1 MKLKRLYHSLRF
13 KVTLGILLPLLVILS
28 ILSYRQYASYQE
40 LLMENLQLSASSAG
54 EIIEGSLLYAM
65 LTNDFSTVQQILD
78 NIAEQQGV
86 HGLFLLD
93 KEGHVVLSA
102 GSEALGGKV
111 DIEDATC
118 QVCHDQTD
126 ARWNG
131 SLILANE
138 ASPRDREADIFR
150 NANAIENKEGCQA
163 CHDPQSPITGL
174 LIADFPMA
182 PVRAQLALWRRRSL
196 LWSVGSV
203 LLVAGIIDLLM
214 SRMVVR
220 RLERFVRVVKRVGT
234 GDLDARVTSENADEI
249 GQLAHSF
256 DRMAEGLKEKDR
268 LEQNL
273 QERTAE
279 LQVQAEKL
287 STLNTIANTVSQS
300 LNLQEILD
308 SALAK
313 VLELMRLRAG
323 WVVLRT
329 DTGRLRDGTQDLDL
343 VATQGLPRKVALAH
357 VRCAGNQCVCPDVLE
372 SGESKVLQRTAEEG
386 CATATY
392 FAQEGLVFRSCV
404 PLQAKERVLGV
415 MSLAGDAPEARQL
428 PTQDTLDTLAAIGRQ
443 IGIAVENAIL
453 YEELRKEEQ
462 LRRQLLDRLITVQ
475 EEERKRIALELHDQ
489 TGQPLTSLI
498 MTLGMLGESESLAE
512 VRAQARYLRETAA
525 QVMKEVHD
533 LALELRP
540 SVLDDLGLLAALRH
554 LHKDYQDRFHM
565 PVDLE
570 VLGLEG
576 ERLPPEVETALYRI
590 VQEALTNVARHAQAE
605 NVSVVLEKRDR
616 AVRLII
622 EDDGQGFDVNSLLG
636 SRREAE
642 SAEGKLG
649 LIGMRERAALLGGTL
664 TIEST
669 PGMGTTVFV
678 DVPLVR
684 RSSGEVLIDG

>member
-1 MKLKRLYHSLRF
+1 MRIQKLYHSLRF
-13 KVTLGILLPLLVILS
+13 KVTLGILLPLLIILS

-40 LLMENLQLSASSAG
+40 LLLENLQLSATNAG

-65 LTNDFSTVQQILD
+65 LINDFSTVQQILD
-78 NIAEQQGV
+78 NIAEQQGI

-93 KEGHVVLSA
+93 KNGQVVLSA
-102 GSEALGGKV
+102 GSAALGGKV

-118 QVCHDQTD
+118 QVCHDRAD

-131 SLILANE
+131 SLVLSVE
-138 ASPRDREADIFR
+138 ETEIFR
-150 NANAIENKEGCQA
+150 NANAIENKEGCQT

-174 LIADFPMA
+174 LITDFPMA
-182 PVRAQLALWRRRSL
+182 PVRAQLAIWRRRSL
-196 LWSVGSV
+196 IWSAGSV

-220 RLERFVRVVKRVGT
+220 RLERFLRVVRRIGT
-234 GDLDARVTSENADEI
+234 GDLDARVTSENSDEI

-256 DRMAEGLKEKDR
+256 DRMADGLKEKDR

-273 QERTAE
+273 TERTTQ

-300 LNLQEILD
+300 LNLQEILN

-323 WVVLRT
+323 WIVLRNE
-329 DTGRLRDGTQDLDL
+329 QSQELDL
-343 VATQGLPRKVALAH
+343 VASYGLPREIALAH
-357 VRCAGNQCVCPDVLE
+357 VLCAGNQCVCPDVLE
-372 SGESKVLQRTAEEG
+372 SGRSKVLHRTSEQECPTAE
-386 CATATY
+386 Y

-415 MSLAGDAPEARQL
+415 MSLAGDAQDVHL
-428 PTQDTLDTLAAIGRQ
+428 PAPDTLEMLAAIGRQ
-443 IGIAVENAIL
+443 IGIAVENATL
-453 YEELRKEEQ
+453 YEELREEEL

-498 MTLGMLGESESLAE
+498 MTLGMLGEAESLAE
-512 VRAQARYLRETAA
+512 VRTQAHYLRETAA
-525 QVMKEVHD
+525 QVMREVHD

-554 LHKDYQDRFHM
+554 LNKEYQDRFHI
-565 PVDLE
+565 PVDLA
-570 VLGLEG
+570 VLGLDDG
-576 ERLPPEVETALYRI
+576 RLPSEMETALYRI
-590 VQEALTNVARHAQAE
+590 VQEALTNIARHAQAE
-605 NVSVVLEKRDR
+605 NVSVLLERRD
-616 AVRLII
+616 ASVMLIV
-622 EDDGQGFDVNSLLG
+622 EDDGQGFDVTECVG
-636 SRREAE
+636 FIDRAAR
-642 SAEGKLG
+642 LG
-649 LIGMRERAALLGGTL
+649 LYGMRERAALLEGTL

-669 PGMGTTVFV
+669 PGTGTTIFV
-678 DVPLVR
+678 EVPLTKGFAGNGQDPAAR
-684 RSSGEVLIDG
+684 RG